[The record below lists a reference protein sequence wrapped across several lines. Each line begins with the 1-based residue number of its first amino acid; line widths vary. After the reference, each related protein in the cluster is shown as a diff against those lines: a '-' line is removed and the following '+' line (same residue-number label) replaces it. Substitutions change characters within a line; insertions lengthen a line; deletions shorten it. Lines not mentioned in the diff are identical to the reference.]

1 MAPSSGLG
9 VTQNVRLVAGNRT
22 SFDWD
27 KDKTFFF
34 RANFFLEIFFVRP
47 LGYHFFI
54 GCSINF
60 SAAKTSACA
69 FKIFSFKI
77 SLLRYSLLRYIVCTF
92 CTKYFVRFEQSL
104 CTFWTKYYAHFVQST
119 LSVLSIVTAHLPEF
133 LSSLN
138 LPVQIPTCLF
148 QVFKLFGRIL
158 FAGTGDVF
166 DDVPKVKPKGPR
178 FDNFDSFVR
187 VGIATVVLRIVN
199 CVHAGK
205 NTNSRPLRPAAC

>member
-34 RANFFLEIFFVRP
+34 RATFFLEIFFIRP

-104 CTFWTKYYAHFVQST
+104 CTFWTKYYAHFGQST
-119 LSVLSIVTAHLPEF
+119 LYVLSIVTAHLPEF
-133 LSSLN
+133 LSPLN
-138 LPVQIPTCLF
+138 LPIKIPFRLF
-148 QVFKLFGRIL
+148 QVFQLLSRIL
-158 FAGTGDVF
+158 FASPRDVLYN
-166 DDVPKVKPKGPR
+166 VAEVEAEGPR

-187 VGIATVVLRIVN
+187 VGIAAVMLRVVDI
-199 CVHAGK
+199 VHAGK
-205 NTNSRPLRPAAC
+205 NTNSRPLRPAVC